1 MLTLKKHP
9 EGPLTKQVLLIV
21 LDGVGY
27 TEKGFENGNA
37 VAKANMPVLKGFW
50 KNHPTVLLK
59 AHGTAV
65 GMPSDEDMGNSE
77 VGHNVLGSGRIFDQG
92 AKLVSQS
99 IENGSLFQGP
109 IWKKMVTNCL
119 SHTSTFHFIGL
130 FSDGNVHSHIDHL
143 KALINQAIQENVKKI
158 RLHLLLD
165 GRDVPEKSALDYLIP
180 FETYLDSHRSSGI
193 DIQIASGGGRM
204 ELTMDR
210 YDADWS
216 MVERGWNHHVEG
228 EGRIFPSAKV
238 AIETFRTEN
247 PSVID
252 QYLPG
257 FVIGDNHGTPV
268 GKILDNDSVV
278 FFNFRG
284 DRSIE
289 ISRAFTEE
297 NLSQL
302 NRKRFP
308 KVEFAGMMQYDGD
321 LFIPKQYLV
330 APPAIYRTMGE
341 YFANEGIAQYALS
354 ETQKYGHVT
363 FFWNGNRSGYFNQTI
378 ETYEEVKSD
387 IIPFDQKPEMKAK
400 EITDNLVLA
409 LTSHKY
415 PFLRVNYA
423 NGDMVGHT
431 GNMEA
436 TVKGL
441 EYLDLCLD
449 RIKKICDETNTILCI
464 TADHG
469 NADEMYQLDKK
480 GNAQTAKDGKPV
492 PKTSHTLNP
501 VQFVLYDPKG
511 EIQLNAKLEEKGL
524 ANVAATMMDLLG
536 FQAPEGYHPSLIL
549 RN

>member
-1 MLTLKKHP
+1 MLTLQKKTQ
-9 EGPLTKQVLLIV
+9 GPLTKQVLLIV

-27 TEKGFENGNA
+27 TKQGFEDGNA
-37 VAKANMPVLKGFW
+37 VAKANMPVLKELW
-50 KNHPTVLLK
+50 NSHPTVLLK

-65 GMPSDEDMGNSE
+65 GMPSDDDMGNSE
-77 VGHNVLGSGRIFDQG
+77 VGHNVLGSGRVFDQG
-92 AKLVSQS
+92 AKLVSES
-99 IENGSLFQGP
+99 INNGSLFRGET
-109 IWKKMVTNCL
+109 WKKIISNAKNNQ
-119 SHTSTFHFIGL
+119 STLHLIGL

-143 KALINQAIQENVKKI
+143 KALIDGAIKEMAKKI
-158 RLHLLLD
+158 RLHILLD
-165 GRDVPEKSALDYLIP
+165 GRDVPEKSALEYLLP
-180 FETYLDSHRSSGI
+180 FESYLESLRQNGT
-193 DIQIASGGGRM
+193 DILIASGGGRM

-216 MVERGWNHHVEG
+216 MIERGWKHHVEG
-228 EGRIFPSAKV
+228 EGRGFPNTKT

-257 FVIGDNHGTPV
+257 FVIVDNKQNPV
-268 GKILDNDSVV
+268 GKILDGDSVV

-284 DRSIE
+284 DRAIE

-297 NLSQL
+297 NLPL
-302 NRKRFP
+302 LKRNLFP

-330 APPAIYRTMGE
+330 SPPAIDRTMGE
-341 YFANEGIAQYALS
+341 YLANEGIAQYALS

-363 FFWNGNRSGYFNQTI
+363 FFWNGNKSGYFNETL

-387 IIPFDQKPEMKAK
+387 VIPFDQKPEMKAK
-400 EITDNLVLA
+400 EITDNLVQA
-409 LTSHKY
+409 LQSHKF

-431 GNMEA
+431 GNMDA

-441 EYLDLCLD
+441 EYLDKCLE
-449 RIKKICDETNTILCI
+449 RIKKICDETNTVMCI

-480 GNAQTAKDGKPV
+480 GKAQISKEGIPV

-501 VQFVLYDPKG
+501 VQFVLYDPNQKISLKKG
-511 EIQLNAKLEEKGL
+511 NGVEGL
-524 ANVAATMMDLLG
+524 ANVAATVLDLLG
-536 FQAPEGYHPSLIL
+536 FEAPEGYFPSLIQ
-549 RN
+549 R